1 MSKRAPFDVSSM
13 RNEDFLSYKI
23 SVLSR
28 ILDRGVDKKLVAGLN
43 LPLTSL
49 RILGHLHA
57 HGEGRVL
64 AIARTM
70 HLLGSQVSQSM
81 TDLVNFGHVAKRPD
95 PVDKRGT
102 LFRLTP
108 KGRRLYEGVLR
119 RAQGKQEAVADIIGR
134 ENYQIVSACI
144 DALIAEYGT
153 GGEAAQRDTGT

>member
-1 MSKRAPFDVSSM
+1 MSKRVPFDVSSM

-28 ILDRGVDKKLVAGLN
+28 ILDRGVDKKLVTGLN

-81 TDLVNFGHVAKRPD
+81 TDLVTFGHVAKRPD
-95 PVDKRGT
+95 PGDKRGT

-108 KGRRLYEGVLR
+108 KGRRLYEGVLG
-119 RAQGKQEAVADIIGR
+119 RAQHKQEAVADIIGR
-134 ENYQIVSACI
+134 ENYALICDSL
-144 DALIAEYGT
+144 DALIAKYGV
-153 GGEAAQRDTGT
+153 

>member
-1 MSKRAPFDVSSM
+1 MSKRAPIDVRSM

-28 ILDRGVDKKLVAGLN
+28 ILDRGVDKKLLTGLN

-64 AIARTM
+64 AIARNM
-70 HLLGSQVSQSM
+70 HLLGSQISQSM
-81 TDLVNFGHVAKRPD
+81 TELVNYGHVAKKPD
-95 PVDKRGT
+95 PSDKRGT

-108 KGRRLYEGVLR
+108 KGRRLYEGVLA
-119 RAQGKQEAVADIIGR
+119 RAQAKQETVAEVIGPA
-134 ENYQIVSACI
+134 NYALVSDCL
-144 DALIAEYGT
+144 DALIAHYGAP
-153 GGEAAQRDTGT
+153 GAAVLESA

>member
-1 MSKRAPFDVSSM
+1 M

-28 ILDRGVDKKLVAGLN
+28 IFDRDVDKRLVTGLN

-64 AIARTM
+64 AIARSM

-81 TDLVNFGHVAKRPD
+81 LDLVTIGHVAKKPD
-95 PVDKRGT
+95 PTDKRGT

-108 KGRRLYEGVLR
+108 KGRRLYEGVLE
-119 RAQGKQEAVADIIGR
+119 RAQGKQQTVAALIGPA
-134 ENYQIVSACI
+134 NYQLVSDCL
-144 DALIAEYGT
+144 DELIAHYG
-153 GGEAAQRDTGT
+153 APA

>member
-1 MSKRAPFDVSSM
+1 M
-13 RNEDFLSYKI
+13 RNEDFLSYKV

-28 ILDRGVDKKLVAGLN
+28 ILDRGVDKKLVSGLN

-64 AIARTM
+64 AIARSM

-81 TDLVNFGHVAKRPD
+81 MDLVEYGHVAKKPD
-95 PVDKRGT
+95 PSDKRGT

-108 KGRRLYEGVLR
+108 KGRRLYEGVLAK
-119 RAQGKQEAVADIIGR
+119 AQQKQTAVAALIGP
-134 ENYQIVSACI
+134 ENYELVSKSL
-144 DALIAEYGT
+144 DTLIAHYGNPPT
-153 GGEAAQRDTGT
+153 

>member
-1 MSKRAPFDVSSM
+1 M

-28 ILDRGVDKKLVAGLN
+28 ILDRGVDKKFLAGLN

-64 AIARTM
+64 AIARNM
-70 HLLGSQVSQSM
+70 HLLGSQISQSM
-81 TDLVNFGHVAKRPD
+81 TELVNYGHVAKKPD
-95 PVDKRGT
+95 PTDKRGT

-108 KGRRLYEGVLR
+108 KGRRLYEGVLA
-119 RAQGKQEAVADIIGR
+119 RAQAKQETVAEVIGRGAASDEFLDRLQIGKQHE
-134 ENYQIVSACI
+134 VSLA
-144 DALIAEYGT
+144 
-153 GGEAAQRDTGT
+153 

>member
-1 MSKRAPFDVSSM
+1 M

-28 ILDRGVDKKLVAGLN
+28 ILDRGVDKKLLAGLN

-64 AIARTM
+64 AIARKM
-70 HLLGSQVSQSM
+70 HLLGSQISQSM
-81 TDLVNFGHVAKRPD
+81 TELVNYGHVAKKPD
-95 PVDKRGT
+95 PTDKRGT

-108 KGRRLYEGVLR
+108 KGRRLYEGVLA
-119 RAQGKQEAVADIIGR
+119 RAQAKQETVAEVIGPA
-134 ENYQIVSACI
+134 NYALVSDCL
-144 DALIAEYGT
+144 DRLIAHYGAP
-153 GGEAAQRDTGT
+153 GAAVLESA

>member
-1 MSKRAPFDVSSM
+1 MSKRAPIDVRSM

-28 ILDRGVDKKLVAGLN
+28 ILDRGVDKKLLSGLN

-64 AIARTM
+64 AIARNM
-70 HLLGSQVSQSM
+70 HLLGSQISQSM
-81 TDLVNFGHVAKRPD
+81 TELVNYGHVAKKPD
-95 PVDKRGT
+95 PTDKRGT

-108 KGRRLYEGVLR
+108 KGRRLYEGVLA
-119 RAQGKQEAVADIIGR
+119 RAQAKQETVAEVIGPA
-134 ENYQIVSACI
+134 NYALVSDCL
-144 DALIAEYGT
+144 DALISHYGAP
-153 GGEAAQRDTGT
+153 GAAVLESA

>member
-1 MSKRAPFDVSSM
+1 MSKRAPIDVRSM
-13 RNEDFLSYKI
+13 RNEDFLSYKV

-64 AIARTM
+64 AIARSM

-81 TDLVNFGHVAKRPD
+81 MDLVECGHVAKKPD
-95 PVDKRGT
+95 PTDKRGT

-108 KGRRLYEGVLR
+108 KGRRLYEGVLDK
-119 RAQGKQEAVADIIGR
+119 AQAKQQAVAALIGPA
-134 ENYQIVSACI
+134 NYHIVSECL
-144 DALIAEYGT
+144 DALIAHYGAP
-153 GGEAAQRDTGT
+153 GS

>member
-1 MSKRAPFDVSSM
+1 MSKRAPLDVRSM

-28 ILDRGVDKKLVAGLN
+28 ILDRGVDKRFLAGLN

-64 AIARTM
+64 AIARGM

-81 TDLVNFGHVAKRPD
+81 MELVTSGLVAKKPD
-95 PVDKRGT
+95 PSDKRGT

-108 KGRRLYEGVLR
+108 KGRRLYEGVLA
-119 RAQGKQEAVADIIGR
+119 RAQAKQAAVAELIGPA
-134 ENYQIVSACI
+134 NYAVVSDCL
-144 DALIAEYGT
+144 DVLIAHYGAP
-153 GGEAAQRDTGT
+153 GAVLASA

>member
-1 MSKRAPFDVSSM
+1 MSKRAPIDVRSM

-28 ILDRGVDKKLVAGLN
+28 ILDRGVDKKFLAGLN

-64 AIARTM
+64 AIARNM
-70 HLLGSQVSQSM
+70 HLLGSQISQSM
-81 TDLVNFGHVAKRPD
+81 TELVNYGHVAKKPD
-95 PVDKRGT
+95 PTDKRGM

-108 KGRRLYEGVLR
+108 KGRRLYEGVLA
-119 RAQGKQEAVADIIGR
+119 RAQTKQETVAEVIGPA
-134 ENYQIVSACI
+134 NYALVSDCL
-144 DALIAEYGT
+144 DALISHYGAP
-153 GGEAAQRDTGT
+153 GAAVLESA

>member
-1 MSKRAPFDVSSM
+1 M
-13 RNEDFLSYKI
+13 RNEDFLSYKV
-23 SVLSR
+23 SVLSS

-64 AIARTM
+64 AIARKM

-81 TDLVNFGHVAKRPD
+81 SDLVDYGHVAKKPD
-95 PVDKRGT
+95 PDDKRGT

-108 KGRRLYEGVLR
+108 KGRRLYEGVLGK
-119 RAQGKQEAVADIIGR
+119 AQLKQQNVA
-134 ENYQIVSACI
+134 
-144 DALIAEYGT
+144 ALIGVTNYNTVSECLDILIAHFG
-153 GGEAAQRDTGT
+153 APA

>member
-1 MSKRAPFDVSSM
+1 M
-13 RNEDFLSYKI
+13 RNEDFLSYKV

-28 ILDRGVDKKLVAGLN
+28 ILDRGVDKKLVAGLD

-64 AIARTM
+64 AIARNM

-81 TDLVNFGHVAKRPD
+81 MDLVTYGHVTKKPD
-95 PVDKRGT
+95 PNDKRGT

-108 KGRRLYEGVLR
+108 KGRRLYEGVLAK
-119 RAQGKQEAVADIIGR
+119 AQTKQLAVAELIGPA
-134 ENYQIVSACI
+134 NYRIVSECL
-144 DALIAEYGT
+144 DALIAHYG
-153 GGEAAQRDTGT
+153 APAS

>member
-1 MSKRAPFDVSSM
+1 MSKRAGLDVRSM

-28 ILDRGVDKKLVAGLN
+28 ILDRGVDKRFLAGLN

-57 HGEGRVL
+57 HGEGRIL
-64 AIARTM
+64 AIARSM

-81 TDLVNFGHVAKRPD
+81 MELVAAGHAAKKPD
-95 PVDKRGT
+95 PSDKRGT

-108 KGRRLYEGVLR
+108 KGRRFYESVLT
-119 RAQGKQEAVADIIGR
+119 RAQDKQEAVAALIGPA
-134 ENYQIVSACI
+134 NYGVVSACL
-144 DALIAEYGT
+144 DTLIAHYGAPGAT
-153 GGEAAQRDTGT
+153 ALESA

>member
-1 MSKRAPFDVSSM
+1 MSKRALIDVRSM

-28 ILDRGVDKKLVAGLN
+28 ILDRGVDKKLLADLD

-64 AIARTM
+64 SIARSM
-70 HLLGSQVSQSM
+70 HLLGSQISQSM
-81 TDLVNFGHVAKRPD
+81 MELVTYGHVASKPD
-95 PVDKRGT
+95 PSDKRGT

-108 KGRRLYEGVLR
+108 KGRRLYEGVLAK
-119 RAQGKQEAVADIIGR
+119 AQRKQAAVAALIGPV
-134 ENYQIVSACI
+134 NYARVSDCL
-144 DALIAEYGT
+144 DALIAHYG
-153 GGEAAQRDTGT
+153 APA

>member
-1 MSKRAPFDVSSM
+1 M

-28 ILDRGVDKKLVAGLN
+28 ILDRGVDKKLVTGFN

-64 AIARTM
+64 AIARSM

-81 TDLVNFGHVAKRPD
+81 MDLVAYGHVAKKPD
-95 PVDKRGT
+95 PSDKRGT

-108 KGRRLYEGVLR
+108 KGRRLYEGVLAK
-119 RAQGKQEAVADIIGR
+119 AQAKQQAVAALIGP
-134 ENYQIVSACI
+134 ENYQIVSDCL
-144 DALIAEYGT
+144 DALIAHYGASAT
-153 GGEAAQRDTGT
+153 TLLERTRKDLAGRKRPA

>member
-1 MSKRAPFDVSSM
+1 MSKRAGLDVRSM

-28 ILDRGVDKKLVAGLN
+28 ILDRGVDKKFVAGLN

-64 AIARTM
+64 AIARAM

-81 TDLVNFGHVAKRPD
+81 MDLVACGHVAKKPD
-95 PVDKRGT
+95 PTDKRGT

-108 KGRRLYEGVLR
+108 KGRRLYEAVLT
-119 RAQGKQEAVADIIGR
+119 RAQDKQESVAALIGP
-134 ENYQIVSACI
+134 ENYQLVSRCL
-144 DALIAEYGT
+144 DLLIAHYGAP
-153 GGEAAQRDTGT
+153 AAAVPASA

>member
-1 MSKRAPFDVSSM
+1 MSKRVPFDVSSM
-13 RNEDFLSYKI
+13 RNEDFLSYKV

-28 ILDRGVDKKLVAGLN
+28 ILDRGVDKKLVTGLN

-81 TDLVNFGHVAKRPD
+81 TDLVTFGHVAKRPD
-95 PVDKRGT
+95 PNDKRGT

-108 KGRRLYEGVLR
+108 KGCRLYEGVLT
-119 RAQGKQEAVADIIGR
+119 RAQHKQEAVADIIGR
-134 ENYQIVSACI
+134 ENYGLMCECL
-144 DALIAEYGT
+144 DALIAEYG
-153 GGEAAQRDTGT
+153 A

>member
-1 MSKRAPFDVSSM
+1 M

-28 ILDRGVDKKLVAGLN
+28 ILDRGVDKKLLTGLN

-64 AIARTM
+64 AIARNM
-70 HLLGSQVSQSM
+70 HLLGSQISQSM
-81 TDLVNFGHVAKRPD
+81 TELVNYGHVAKKPD
-95 PVDKRGT
+95 PSDKRGT

-108 KGRRLYEGVLR
+108 KGRRLYEGVLA
-119 RAQGKQEAVADIIGR
+119 RAQAKQETVAEVIGPA
-134 ENYQIVSACI
+134 NYALVSDCL
-144 DALIAEYGT
+144 DALISHYGAP
-153 GGEAAQRDTGT
+153 GAAVLESA

>member
-1 MSKRAPFDVSSM
+1 M

-28 ILDRGVDKKLVAGLN
+28 ILDRDVDKKFLAGLN

-64 AIARTM
+64 AIARSM
-70 HLLGSQVSQSM
+70 HLLGSQVSQGM
-81 TDLVNFGHVAKRPD
+81 MELVTYGHVAKKPD
-95 PVDKRGT
+95 PSDKRGT

-108 KGRRLYEGVLR
+108 KGRRTYEGVLA
-119 RAQGKQEAVADIIGR
+119 RAQAKQAAVAELIGPA
-134 ENYQIVSACI
+134 NYTLVSECL
-144 DALIAEYGT
+144 DALIAHYGT
-153 GGEAAQRDTGT
+153 PGAVLASA

>member
-1 MSKRAPFDVSSM
+1 MSKRAPIDVRSM

-28 ILDRGVDKKLVAGLN
+28 ILDRGVDKKFLAGLN

-64 AIARTM
+64 AIARNM
-70 HLLGSQVSQSM
+70 HLLGSQISQSM
-81 TDLVNFGHVAKRPD
+81 TELVNYGHVAKKPD
-95 PVDKRGT
+95 PTDKRGT

-108 KGRRLYEGVLR
+108 KGRRLYEGVLA
-119 RAQGKQEAVADIIGR
+119 RAQAKQETVAEVIGPA
-134 ENYQIVSACI
+134 NYALVSDCL
-144 DALIAEYGT
+144 DALISHYGAP
-153 GGEAAQRDTGT
+153 GAAVLESA

>member
-1 MSKRAPFDVSSM
+1 MSTKASLDVTSM
-13 RNEDFLSYKI
+13 RNEDFLSYKV

-28 ILDRGVDKKLVAGLN
+28 ILDRGVDKKLLSGLN

-64 AIARTM
+64 AMARKM

-81 TDLVNFGHVAKRPD
+81 MELVTIGHVAKKPD
-95 PVDKRGT
+95 PNDKRGT

-108 KGRRLYEGVLR
+108 KGRRLYEGVLA
-119 RAQGKQEAVADIIGR
+119 RAQPKQQAVA
-134 ENYQIVSACI
+134 
-144 DALIAEYGT
+144 ALIGVANYDIVAECLDILIEHYGAPAT
-153 GGEAAQRDTGT
+153 

>member
-1 MSKRAPFDVSSM
+1 MSTRTSLDVKSM
-13 RNEDFLSYKI
+13 RNEDFLSYKV

-28 ILDRGVDKKLVAGLN
+28 ILDRGVDKKLVSGLD

-64 AIARTM
+64 AMARKM

-81 TDLVNFGHVAKRPD
+81 MELVSIGHVAKKPD
-95 PVDKRGT
+95 PNDKRGT

-108 KGRRLYEGVLR
+108 KGRRLYESVLS
-119 RAQGKQEAVADIIGR
+119 RAQPKQQAVAALIGVA
-134 ENYQIVSACI
+134 NYHIVSDCLDI
-144 DALIAEYGT
+144 LIEHYGT
-153 GGEAAQRDTGT
+153 PST

>member
-1 MSKRAPFDVSSM
+1 M

-28 ILDRGVDKKLVAGLN
+28 IMDRGVDKKMLNGLN

-64 AIARTM
+64 AIARSM

-81 TDLVNFGHVAKRPD
+81 MDLVTYGHVAKKPD
-95 PVDKRGT
+95 PSDKRGT

-108 KGRRLYEGVLR
+108 KGRRLFEGVLG
-119 RAQGKQEAVADIIGR
+119 RAQTKQADVAGLIGPD
-134 ENYQIVSACI
+134 NYAIVSECL
-144 DALIAEYGT
+144 DALIEHYGAP
-153 GGEAAQRDTGT
+153 GAAVLESA

>member
-1 MSKRAPFDVSSM
+1 M
-13 RNEDFLSYKI
+13 RNEDFLSYKV

-64 AIARTM
+64 AIARSM

-81 TDLVNFGHVAKRPD
+81 MDLVAYGHVAKKPD
-95 PVDKRGT
+95 PNDKRGT

-108 KGRRLYEGVLR
+108 KGRRLYEGVLAK
-119 RAQGKQEAVADIIGR
+119 AQQKQAAVAALIGPA
-134 ENYQIVSACI
+134 NYHLVSEAL
-144 DALIAEYGT
+144 DALIAHYGAPET
-153 GGEAAQRDTGT
+153 

>member
-1 MSKRAPFDVSSM
+1 MSKRASLDVRLM

-28 ILDRGVDKKLVAGLN
+28 ILDRDVDKRLVAGLD

-49 RILGHLHA
+49 RILGHLHS

-64 AIARTM
+64 AIARSM

-81 TDLVNFGHVAKRPD
+81 MDLVEIGHVAKKPD
-95 PVDKRGT
+95 PTDKRGT

-108 KGRRLYEGVLR
+108 KGRRLYEAVLE
-119 RAQGKQEAVADIIGR
+119 RAQTKQQTVASLIGPA
-134 ENYQIVSACI
+134 NYQLVSDCL
-144 DALIAEYGT
+144 DTLIAHYGT
-153 GGEAAQRDTGT
+153 PA

>member
-1 MSKRAPFDVSSM
+1 MSKRAPIDVRSM

-28 ILDRGVDKKLVAGLN
+28 ILDRGVDKKLVSGLN

-64 AIARTM
+64 AIARSM

-81 TDLVNFGHVAKRPD
+81 MDLVEYGHVSKKPD
-95 PVDKRGT
+95 PSDKRGT

-108 KGRRLYEGVLR
+108 KGRRLYEGV
-119 RAQGKQEAVADIIGR
+119 RAKAQAKQTAVAEIIGP
-134 ENYQIVSACI
+134 ETYHTVSEAL
-144 DALIAEYGT
+144 DALITHYG
-153 GGEAAQRDTGT
+153 AQEERK